1 MKIGYARVS
10 TIHQD
15 IQPQLDA
22 LTAAGCELIYEEKQP
37 SAEDR
42 PELQQCLKSL
52 KKGDVL
58 VISKMDRL
66 IAELV
71 FNHGKKI

>member
-15 IQPQLDA
+15 TQLQINA
-22 LTAAGCELIYEEKQP
+22 LNATGCKRIYEEKQP
-37 SAEDR
+37 IAEDR

-52 KKGDVL
+52 KKGNVL